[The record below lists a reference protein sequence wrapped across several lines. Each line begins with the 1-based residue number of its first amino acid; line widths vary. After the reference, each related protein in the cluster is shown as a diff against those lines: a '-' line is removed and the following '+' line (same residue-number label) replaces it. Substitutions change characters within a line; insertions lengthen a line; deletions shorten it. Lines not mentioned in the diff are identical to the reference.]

1 MDFEAMIS
9 AKVLKHAITVLRRV
23 NDEAVFKI
31 NANGLM
37 CYLVNSGNTQI
48 TQITLPS
55 DAFDL
60 FSAGSV
66 RRIGVDLDRVAR
78 ILKRATAKDRIHI
91 TEAEDRWYF
100 TRGIHQKST
109 KLLDIGQI
117 RKVPTR
123 FELSH
128 TVKVTMSGKEFK
140 EIIVEAEDVGEALVL
155 NASSKDGLLFDA
167 QSKSIDAQSKHV
179 DLDTYNAVLNVE
191 RLEFQPSGP
200 REIKAIYTLDY
211 LHDIA
216 ADMKAA
222 DEVTWQFATDMPCE
236 SEYVR
241 DGCEISHILAPRIES
256 T

>member
-23 NDEAVFKI
+23 NDEAVFEI
-31 NANGLM
+31 DANGLM
-37 CYLVNSGNTQI
+37 CYLVDNSNTQI

-60 FSAGSV
+60 FSVGSV

-91 TEAEDRWYF
+91 TGAEDRWYF

-117 RKVPTR
+117 RKPPTR
-123 FELSH
+123 PELPH

-140 EIIVEAEDVGEALVL
+140 EIIAEAEDVSEALVL
-155 NASSKDGLLFDA
+155 NASSKDGLLFDT
-167 QSKSIDAQSKHV
+167 QSKHV
-179 DLDTYNAVLNVE
+179 DPDTYNAVLNVG

-222 DEVTWQFATDMPCE
+222 DEVTWQFATDIPCK